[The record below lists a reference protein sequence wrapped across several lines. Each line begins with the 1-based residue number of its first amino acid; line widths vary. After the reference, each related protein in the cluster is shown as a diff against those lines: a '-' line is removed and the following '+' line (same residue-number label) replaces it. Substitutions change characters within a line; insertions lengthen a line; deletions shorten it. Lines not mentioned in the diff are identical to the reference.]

1 MHLMVYYKCSH
12 CKYNII
18 FGNEAIETHLF
29 NLTMKIEEKDY
40 EAQIA
45 CICLKDHA
53 FETNHAT
60 LPIT

>member
-1 MHLMVYYKCSH
+1 MR
-12 CKYNII
+12 
-18 FGNEAIETHLF
+18 AIETHLF
-29 NLTMKIEEKDY
+29 NLTMKIKEKDD

-53 FETNHAT
+53 FETSHTT